1 MAFLL
6 LMVCQL
12 SRAAKVAITNVT
24 RKGFIC
30 KKKSKQ
36 IKLYYLRGKAWKIL
50 TLSGFMFKSLSLEVN
65 TANTLVAGLAGVQI
79 PIGARDISL
88 FHNVRTGSG
97 VSSWGKGGRR
107 VKLATHPI

>member
-12 SRAAKVAITNVT
+12 SRAAKVAITYVT

-30 KKKSKQ
+30 KKSKQ
-36 IKLYYLRGKAWKIL
+36 IKLYYLTGKVWKKL
-50 TLSGFMFKSLSLEVN
+50 TLIGFLFKSLSIVVRL
-65 TANTLVAGLAGVQI
+65 ANTLLARLAGVQI
-79 PIGARDISL
+79 PTGARDIPLS
-88 FHNVRTGSG
+88 HNVRKGSE
-97 VSSWGKGGRR
+97 VSSWGKGGRN